1 MTSIVINFF
10 RELKYILQ
18 TKEINLFYII
28 LFSLLLVTFLDAI
41 SFATI
46 IPVANYI
53 FFEKPLNIPFLKNNT
68 ILGLNNKFI
77 ILFIFVL
84 IFTIKNFIVII
95 FNFYIVNF
103 LKKIN
108 NRISS
113 KVFFLFL
120 DQEYNFFLKN
130 QSKDLFQRIL
140 RDLNLLN
147 IFFLALATLFSE
159 IIFFFSISCVLIFIN
174 FKIFFFVFF
183 GFSIFILLYMQ
194 VFKKRLTHWS
204 YQSRHSSSNLSN
216 LTIQGFVGFKDI
228 IIYNLKNNFHAK
240 FDHHKNAFNHYDARI
255 AFLNNVQRYLFEIV
269 GIFIMWFALS
279 YLIFFGVEIVQ
290 LVPTLGL
297 FVIVIFRIL
306 SSLNRI
312 VNNFQNIKFYYPSF
326 EAIVKEC
333 KKVEHLRK
341 VELDINFNFKNYIEF
356 TNVSFGYSK
365 SQNILN
371 KVNLR
376 IYKNQCVGIY
386 GKNGSGKTTFLN
398 LVSGLLQSS
407 EGKITID
414 GKYNLCENRET
425 WFKNISYVQQEIFL
439 LDESIRYNITF
450 QNELVHNQS
459 RLNEVIKILNL
470 DKYFDFLPNKLSTQ
484 VGPNGMSLSGGQ
496 KQIISIA
503 RALYKDSSI
512 FIFDEP
518 TSALDANNSLLI
530 ENLIRTLKNNKTII
544 LITHEKTL
552 FADLF
557 DINLK
562 VDSGNVSILEKN
574 LLQS

>member
-1 MTSIVINFF
+1 MTSIVVNFF
-10 RELKYILQ
+10 GELKYILEK
-18 TKEINLFYII
+18 KEINLFYII
-28 LFSLLLVTFLDAI
+28 LFFLLLVTFLDAI

-46 IPVANYI
+46 IPVTDFI
-53 FFEKPLNIPFLKNNT
+53 FFEKSLSISFFKNKTISDLNY
-68 ILGLNNKFI
+68 KFI
-77 ILFIFVL
+77 VLFIFVL

-95 FNFYIVNF
+95 FNFYIINF

-120 DQEYNFFLKN
+120 DQEYKFFLKN
-130 QSKDLFQRIL
+130 SSKDLFQKIL
-140 RDLNLLN
+140 KDLNLLT
-147 IFFLALATLFSE
+147 IFFLSLATLAIE
-159 IIFFFSISCVLIFIN
+159 IIFFFIISCVLIFVN

-194 VFKKRLTHWS
+194 VFKKRLTHWA
-204 YQSRHSSSNLSN
+204 YQSRNSSSNLNN

-228 IIYNLKNNFHAK
+228 IIYNLKNNFHVK
-240 FDHHKNAFNHYDARI
+240 FDHHKNAFNHYDSRI
-255 AFLNNVQRYLFEIV
+255 AFLNNIQRYWLEIV
-269 GIFIMWFALS
+269 GIFIMCLALS
-279 YLIFFGVEIVQ
+279 YLILFRVEIVQ

-312 VNNFQNIKFYYPSF
+312 VNSFQNIKFYYPSF

-333 KKVEHLRK
+333 KKVEHFRT
-341 VELDINFNFKNYIEF
+341 VELDINFNFENYIEF
-356 TNVSFGYSK
+356 SNVSFGYSK
-365 SQNILN
+365 SQNTLN
-371 KVNLR
+371 KVNVR
-376 IYKNQCVGIY
+376 IYKNQCVGVY

-398 LVSGLLQSS
+398 LVAGLLQSS

-414 GKYNLCENRET
+414 GKYNLYENRET
-425 WFKNISYVQQEIFL
+425 WFKNISYVQQDIFL

-459 RLNEVIKILNL
+459 RLNEVNKILNL
-470 DKYFDFLPNKLSTQ
+470 DEYFDFLPNKLCTQ

-518 TSALDANNSLLI
+518 TSALDTNNSLLI
-530 ENLIRTLKNNKTII
+530 ENLIRILKNNKTII

-562 VDSGNVSILEKN
+562 VDSGNISIVEKN